1 MADLHIYDVLIRP
14 VITEKSSNL
23 SETLRQYAFEV
34 AQDANKIQIKEAV
47 EFIFEVEVEKV
58 RTMIMPAKR
67 GRRGRK
73 WYRRTQQWK
82 KALVTLKPGYEIKLF
97 NV

>member
-14 VITEKSSNL
+14 VVTEKSSVQ

-34 AQDANKIQIKEAV
+34 AQGANKIQIKEAV
-47 EFIFEVEVEKV
+47 EFIFEVEVQKV
-58 RTMIMPAKR
+58 RTMILPAKR

-73 WYRRTQQWK
+73 WYRRTPQWK
-82 KALVTLKPGYEIKLF
+82 KALVTLKPGHEIKLF

>member
-1 MADLHIYDVLIRP
+1 MAELHLYDVLIRP
-14 VITEKSSNL
+14 VITEKSNLL
-23 SETLRQYAFEV
+23 SERLRQYAFEV

-47 EFIFEVEVEKV
+47 EFIFDVKVEKV

-73 WYRRTQQWK
+73 WYRRTPQWK

>member
-1 MADLHIYDVLIRP
+1 MAELHIYDVLIRP
-14 VITEKSSNL
+14 VITEKSNIQ

-34 AQDANKIQIKEAV
+34 AQGANKIQIKEAV

-73 WYRRTQQWK
+73 WYRRTSQWK
-82 KALVTLKPGYEIKLF
+82 KALVTLKPGHEIKLF

>member
-1 MADLHIYDVLIRP
+1 MADLHLYDVLIRP
-14 VITEKSSNL
+14 VVTEKSSLL

-47 EFIFEVEVEKV
+47 EFIFEVEVQKV

-67 GRRGRK
+67 GRRGRY

>member
-14 VITEKSSNL
+14 VITEKSSGL

-34 AQDANKIQIKEAV
+34 AEEANKMQIKEAV
-47 EFIFEVEVEKV
+47 EFIFEVEVQKV
-58 RTMIMPAKR
+58 RTMIVPSKR
-67 GRRGRK
+67 GTRGRHI
-73 WYRRTQQWK
+73 YRRKPQWK
-82 KALVTLKPGYEIKLF
+82 KALVTLKPGHEIKLF

>member
-1 MADLHIYDVLIRP
+1 MAELHIYDVLIRP
-14 VITEKSSNL
+14 VVTEKSSVQ

-34 AQDANKIQIKEAV
+34 AEAANKIQIKEAV
-47 EFIFEVEVEKV
+47 EFIFEVEVQKV
-58 RTMIMPAKR
+58 RTMILPAKR

-82 KALVTLKPGYEIKLF
+82 KALVTLKPGHEIKLF

>member
-1 MADLHIYDVLIRP
+1 MAELHIYDVLLRP
-14 VITEKSSNL
+14 VVTEKSNML

-34 AQDANKIQIKEAV
+34 AEEANKHQIKEAV
-47 EFIFEVEVEKV
+47 EFIFEVEVQKV

-67 GRRGRK
+67 GTRGRHT
-73 WYRRTQQWK
+73 YRRKSQWK